1 MAQISRNLGNS
12 PALIEPRS
20 RQQQRVA
27 KRYDNAVEP
36 RRQIQHVVDQP
47 EVFAQERGLA
57 ARLEADLLAKQLFE
71 MKVRDSMAAER
82 LATKVATAEMAIDAI
97 EPKQIETPSM
107 RLDKQIEELMAIQGD
122 APVRNEPLFVNV
134 VV

>member
-12 PALIEPRS
+12 PALIEQGA

-36 RRQIQHVVDQP
+36 RRQSQRVVDQP

-82 LATKVATAEMAIDAI
+82 LETKVATAEMAIDEI

-107 RLDKQIEELMAIQGD
+107 RLDKQIEELMAIQSD

>member
-12 PALIEPRS
+12 PALIEQGT

-27 KRYDNAVEP
+27 TRYDNAVEP
-36 RRQIQHVVDQP
+36 RRQSQRVVDQP

-57 ARLEADLLAKQLFE
+57 ARLEADLMAKQLFE
-71 MKVRDSMAAER
+71 MKVRDSLTAER
-82 LATKVATAEMAIDAI
+82 LEPKVATEEMSIDEI
-97 EPKQIETPSM
+97 EPKEIQTPSM
-107 RLDKQIEELMAIQGD
+107 RLDKQIEELMAIQSD

>member
-12 PALIEPRS
+12 PALIEQGT

-27 KRYDNAVEP
+27 KRHDNAVEP
-36 RRQIQHVVDQP
+36 RRQSQRVVDQP

-57 ARLEADLLAKQLFE
+57 ARLEADLMAKQLFE
-71 MKVRDSMAAER
+71 MKVRDSLTAER
-82 LATKVATAEMAIDAI
+82 LEPKVATEEMSIDEI
-97 EPKQIETPSM
+97 EPKEIQTPSM
-107 RLDKQIEELMAIQGD
+107 RLDKQIEELMAIQSD